1 MLVNIL
7 VPTLNGRE
15 ANAATFMQSL
25 GDVSDVDVT
34 AIVELADDDAAKA
47 WAEQGA
53 NVRFADGRS
62 FACKINAGFRGTA
75 ALWIL
80 MVGDDVRFHDGWL
93 DALMAKAD
101 ETDAD
106 VIGTNDLGTGVSD
119 WFSPHPL
126 INREYV
132 DEQGA
137 SWDGPGIVC
146 HEGYRHNYVDN
157 EILAVA
163 QQRGAWAMAWDAV
176 IEHMHPAFGKG
187 DDDRI
192 YRLGQS
198 FLDDDAARWRQR
210 SQAHA
215 GWGAA

>member
-15 ANAATFMQSL
+15 TNAATFMRSL
-25 GDVSDVDVT
+25 GVVPDADVT
-34 AIVELADDDAAKA
+34 AVVELCDDEAAKA
-47 WAEQGA
+47 WAAEGA

-62 FACKINAGFRGTA
+62 FAVKINAGFRGTA
-75 ALWIL
+75 APWIL

-93 DALMAKAD
+93 DALMAKAE
-101 ETDAD
+101 ETGAD
-106 VIGTNDLGTGVSD
+106 VIGTNDLGTGCTN
-119 WFSPHPL
+119 WFSPHPF
-126 INREYV
+126 INRDYV
-132 DEQGA
+132 NVEGA

-157 EILAVA
+157 EILRVA
-163 QQRGAWAMAWDAV
+163 QSRGAWAMAWDAV
-176 IEHMHPAFGKG
+176 IEHLHPCYGKG

-198 FLDDDAARWRQR
+198 FIEHDSELWRQR
-210 SQAHA
+210 NRAHPDVPA
-215 GWGAA
+215 K